1 MPRTDAEGV
10 MNRNTT
16 QDIASN
22 LLNLTESLSQ
32 RAQRAMRPN
41 GAGDPEALE
50 TEQHVIAFAPASEWT
65 AETGQPLFSGPS
77 LSKRIR

>member
-1 MPRTDAEGV
+1 

-22 LLNLTESLSQ
+22 LLNYTESLSQ

-41 GAGDPEALE
+41 GAGAPEALE
-50 TEQHVIAFAPASEWT
+50 TAQHVIAFAPSSERT
-65 AETGQPLFSGPS
+65 AEPGQPLFNGPS

>member
-1 MPRTDAEGV
+1 

-41 GAGDPEALE
+41 GAGDPNVLE
-50 TEQHVIAFAPASEWT
+50 PTQHVIAFAPSSERT
-65 AETGQPLFSGPS
+65 AETGQPLFNGPS
-77 LSKRIR
+77 LSKRVR